1 MTAAAALADEACK
14 LYGDRCGGILSACA
28 AEDSRLNI
36 VIFSGIVSCDE
47 RAHAVTEEYDG
58 LAGILLAGDIGKRA
72 AVDDKISP
80 AVLLAEIAEVIVGRD
95 GLAVTDMILRKN
107 SIAVLAE
114 LLCKAGV
121 TLAVLRHAVGYL
133 EYSLDA
139 VLIRGR
145 PAARVD
151 IAKTS
156 CGFK

>member
-1 MTAAAALADEACK
+1 M
-14 LYGDRCGGILSACA
+14 
-28 AEDSRLNI
+28 
-36 VIFSGIVSCDE
+36 
-47 RAHAVTEEYDG
+47 TEEYDG
-58 LAGILLAGDIGKRA
+58 FAGILLAGDIGKRA
-72 AVDDKISP
+72 AIDDKISP

-107 SIAVLAE
+107 GIAVLAE